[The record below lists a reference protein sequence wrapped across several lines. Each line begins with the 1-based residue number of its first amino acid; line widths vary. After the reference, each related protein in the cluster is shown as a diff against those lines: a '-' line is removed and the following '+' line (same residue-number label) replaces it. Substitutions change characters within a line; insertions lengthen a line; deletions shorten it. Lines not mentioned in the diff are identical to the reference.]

1 MHKDL
6 VAFSIRQFPDLLE
19 TERSGPAQNPFHQFG
34 IEVGSGWFRIF
45 YQMLS
50 ELDELRKSGE
60 YIALRQVKEKW
71 GGLRIYIDGPDEADD
86 IVSKYSEM
94 SCQICEI
101 CGEKGKLRSDGWMVT
116 LCDLHDKERDKPCSI
131 ESINQMLKDAKDGV
145 I

>member
-6 VAFSIRQFPDLLE
+6 IAISVRKFPKLLE
-19 TERSGPAQNPFHQFG
+19 ADRTGPPQNPFHQFG
-34 IEVGSGWFRIF
+34 IEIGNGWFRIF

-50 ELDELRKSGE
+50 DLDELRKSGE

-71 GGLRIYIDGPDEADD
+71 GGLRVYIDGPDEADD

-94 SCQICEI
+94 SYQICEI
-101 CGEKGKLRSDGWMVT
+101 CGQKGKPRNDGWIMT
-116 LCDLHDKERDKPCSI
+116 LCDTHHGNRNAPCS
-131 ESINQMLKDAKDGV
+131 EETINLMIKDAKDGT